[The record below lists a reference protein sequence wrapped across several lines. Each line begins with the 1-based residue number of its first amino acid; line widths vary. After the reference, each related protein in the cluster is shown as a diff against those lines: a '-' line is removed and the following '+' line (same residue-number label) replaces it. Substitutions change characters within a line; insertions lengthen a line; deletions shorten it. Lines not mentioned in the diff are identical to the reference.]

1 MNTIVDDI
9 LIQIQKIEKD
19 LEGLRTL
26 ISTYKGELLWEQIAQ
41 ENDKNKR
48 GRA

>member
-9 LIQIQKIEKD
+9 LIQIQTIEKD
-19 LEGLRTL
+19 LNRLRNL

-41 ENDKNKR
+41 ENDKNKK